1 MRFVYTL
8 WLLLAAYGSFAQT
21 TLKGKAI
28 RILDGDTFEI
38 LVNDRATYKVRLT
51 DIDAPEKKQDFGN
64 VAKQQLADFIFG
76 KEVTVVYD
84 KLDRNKRI
92 LAHVYFQNQY
102 INLQMVS
109 IGMAWHF
116 KKYSNDAQFAF
127 AENKAKKQKLG
138 LWIQPNPI
146 APWDYRGKRIKK

>member
-1 MRFVYTL
+1 MRSVFSI
-8 WLLLAAYGSFAQT
+8 WLLLSVYSSFAQT
-21 TLKGKAI
+21 TLIGRAI

-64 VAKQQLADFIFG
+64 VAKQQLAQFIFG
-76 KEVTVVYD
+76 KEVKVVYD

-92 LAHVYFQNQY
+92 LGHVYFQNQY

-116 KKYSNDAQFAF
+116 KKYSKDAQFAL
-127 AENKAKKQKLG
+127 AENKARKQKLG

-146 APWDYRGKRIKK
+146 APWDYRGKRPKK